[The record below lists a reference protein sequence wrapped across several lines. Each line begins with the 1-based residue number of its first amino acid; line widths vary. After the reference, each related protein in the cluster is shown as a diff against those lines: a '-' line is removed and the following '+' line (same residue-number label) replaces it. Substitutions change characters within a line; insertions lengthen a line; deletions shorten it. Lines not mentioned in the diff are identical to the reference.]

1 MSNAIG
7 FVVMGGLVVVG
18 SAISFVK
25 WHAKKA
31 CKDVQMVRALMNMT
45 GCSLR
50 VANTAKDSV
59 RKHEAEYYAEGILT
73 TALYEELLGFAV
85 QYCQEHANA

>member
-7 FVVMGGLVVVG
+7 FVVMGGLVVAG
-18 SAISFVK
+18 AAISFVK
-25 WHAKKA
+25 WHAKRV
-31 CKDVQMVRALMNMT
+31 CKDVQMVTALMSLT

-50 VANTAKDSV
+50 VATVAKDAV